1 MNTTEIILLALA
13 ILTLAE
19 VSYLISKM
27 PRATVRT
34 KGKATLIDT
43 SVLMDGRILSI
54 AKSGFMGDTLVIP
67 RSVVG
72 ELQFLADNADADKR
86 TRARF
91 GLDTISILQD
101 MNEVVVEILQDGSK
115 AAEGVDERLL
125 SLAKANNASIC
136 TIDFNLNKVANV
148 EGIKVLNINELA
160 QGLRMAH
167 LPGEKMQIALVQKGQ
182 DQHQAVGYLPDGT
195 MVVVEHSQQ
204 LLGQTVEVEVV
215 RSLQTAAGKMM
226 FARRADANK
235 GHQKPA
241 TSRRA
246 AAPAGR
252 APAQP
257 QVQAAKPS
265 KRPAET
271 ASKPVEKPQRQSQ
284 PRVRNDTA
292 PKSAGGKRRS
302 QSQRESAF
310 LDLIDKQ

>member
-1 MNTTEIILLALA
+1 MNTTEIFLIAIA

-19 VSYLISKM
+19 VTYLISKM

-91 GLDTISILQD
+91 GLDTISLLQD

-115 AAEGVDERLL
+115 ATEGVDERLL
-125 SLAKANNASIC
+125 SLAKSNNASIC

-167 LPGEKMQIALVQKGQ
+167 LPGEKMKIELVQKGQ

-204 LLGQTVEVEVV
+204 LLGKTVEVEVV

-226 FARRADANK
+226 FARRVDANQ
-235 GHQKPA
+235 GHKK
-241 TSRRA
+241 S
-246 AAPAGR
+246 
-252 APAQP
+252 
-257 QVQAAKPS
+257 VPS
-265 KRPAET
+265 KRVANQPGKTPPPVTHKQQPA
-271 ASKPVEKPQRQSQ
+271 ARSVERSSAPTVGATRQNQTRTRS
-284 PRVRNDTA
+284 DTA
-292 PKSAGGKRRS
+292 PKPTGGKRRS

>member
-1 MNTTEIILLALA
+1 MNTTEIILIAVAL
-13 ILTLAE
+13 LTLAE
-19 VSYLISKM
+19 VSYLLSKM
-27 PRATVRT
+27 PRATIRT
-34 KGKATLIDT
+34 KGKSTLIDT

-91 GLDTISILQD
+91 GLDTISLLQD

-115 AAEGVDERLL
+115 ASEGVDERLL
-125 SLAKANNASIC
+125 TLAKANNASIC

-204 LLGQTVEVEVV
+204 LLGKTVEVEVV

-226 FARRADANK
+226 FARRADATK
-235 GHQKPA
+235 PHQKPTA
-241 TSRRA
+241 TKRA
-246 AAPAGR
+246 PAPSGRSVSQSAKPAGR
-252 APAQP
+252 SPEAPA
-257 QVQAAKPS
+257 KP
-265 KRPAET
+265 A
-271 ASKPVEKPQRQSQ
+271 EKPQRQSQ
-284 PRVRNDTA
+284 PRVRTD
-292 PKSAGGKRRS
+292 SAQKPATNKRRS